1 MFGGR
6 SGFGLG
12 ISTNKLAKMMLEV
25 LVQLPSGTTNLK
37 DHVVAALG
45 IVGQMST
52 TRDVNEAW
60 NQAKRMAANEYPER
74 FILDGRK
81 VLHWN
86 DGRVKVLD
94 KTISAANYKKL
105 NEMAESER
113 CSVNELISRLIRYYK
128 KVQKMTSAVV
138 FVFLKIYHTC
148 QMKLFHR

>member
-1 MFGGR
+1 MFGER
-6 SGFGLG
+6 RGFGLG

-52 TRDVNEAW
+52 TRDINEAW

-86 DGRVKVLD
+86 DGSVKVLD

-105 NEMAESER
+105 NEMADAEG

-128 KVQKMTSAVV
+128 KKGQK
-138 FVFLKIYHTC
+138 
-148 QMKLFHR
+148 